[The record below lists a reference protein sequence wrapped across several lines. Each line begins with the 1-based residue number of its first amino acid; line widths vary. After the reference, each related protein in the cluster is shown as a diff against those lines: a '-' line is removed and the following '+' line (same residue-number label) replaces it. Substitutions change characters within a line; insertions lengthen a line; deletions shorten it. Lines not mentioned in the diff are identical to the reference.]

1 MKNIGLMIRNMV
13 QYEEDQKD
21 LLNEKFNVDSI
32 ENNIFQILYDKF
44 QTESDEVIKNTS
56 IDKDVKGEGLSLNN
70 NIFAYMKHFC

>member
-1 MKNIGLMIRNMV
+1 MLNIGLMIRNMD
-13 QYEEDQKD
+13 QYDEDQKD

-56 IDKDVKGEGLSLNN
+56 IDIVKMLKEKGYL
-70 NIFAYMKHFC
+70 

>member
-56 IDKDVKGEGLSLNN
+56 IDIVNMLKDKGYL
-70 NIFAYMKHFC
+70 C

>member
-1 MKNIGLMIRNMV
+1 MV

-21 LLNEKFNVDSI
+21 LLNDKFNVDSI

-56 IDKDVKGEGLSLNN
+56 IDIVNMLKDKGYL
-70 NIFAYMKHFC
+70 

>member
-56 IDKDVKGEGLSLNN
+56 IDNVKMLKEKGYL
-70 NIFAYMKHFC
+70 

>member
-1 MKNIGLMIRNMV
+1 MKNIGLMIQNMV

-56 IDKDVKGEGLSLNN
+56 IDIVKMLKEKGYL
-70 NIFAYMKHFC
+70 

>member
-1 MKNIGLMIRNMV
+1 MV

-56 IDKDVKGEGLSLNN
+56 IDIVNMLKDKGYL
-70 NIFAYMKHFC
+70 

>member
-56 IDKDVKGEGLSLNN
+56 IDIVKMLKEKGYL
-70 NIFAYMKHFC
+70 

>member
-21 LLNEKFNVDSI
+21 LLNDKFNTESGTDSI

-56 IDKDVKGEGLSLNN
+56 IDIVKMLKEKGYL
-70 NIFAYMKHFC
+70 

>member
-44 QTESDEVIKNTS
+44 QTESAEVIKNTS
-56 IDKDVKGEGLSLNN
+56 IDIVKMLKEKGYL
-70 NIFAYMKHFC
+70 

>member
-56 IDKDVKGEGLSLNN
+56 IDIVNMLKDKGYL
-70 NIFAYMKHFC
+70 

>member
-56 IDKDVKGEGLSLNN
+56 IDIVKMLKDKGYL
-70 NIFAYMKHFC
+70 

>member
-1 MKNIGLMIRNMV
+1 MKNIVLMIRNMV

-21 LLNEKFNVDSI
+21 LLNDKFNVDSI

-56 IDKDVKGEGLSLNN
+56 IDIVNMLKDKGYL
-70 NIFAYMKHFC
+70 

>member
-1 MKNIGLMIRNMV
+1 MV

-56 IDKDVKGEGLSLNN
+56 IDIVKMLKGKGYL
-70 NIFAYMKHFC
+70 

>member
-56 IDKDVKGEGLSLNN
+56 IDIVC
-70 NIFAYMKHFC
+70 I

>member
-56 IDKDVKGEGLSLNN
+56 IDIVKMLKGKGYL
-70 NIFAYMKHFC
+70 

>member
-32 ENNIFQILYDKF
+32 ENNIFQILYEKF

-56 IDKDVKGEGLSLNN
+56 IDIVNMLKDKGYL
-70 NIFAYMKHFC
+70 

>member
-1 MKNIGLMIRNMV
+1 MNNIGLMIRNMV

-56 IDKDVKGEGLSLNN
+56 IDIVKMLKEKGYL
-70 NIFAYMKHFC
+70 